1 MASDL
6 QYLKSGG
13 LSMSLN
19 KVLIIGNLGSDPDV
33 RYLPSGKPATSFRI
47 ATNRQYKIEGELRK
61 EVEWFSVVAF
71 GRLAEICSE
80 YLRKGKPVF
89 IEGRMKTRNWTDANG
104 AVHYRTEV
112 IAEGMRLIGGRTNDG
127 NRSNQSE
134 VPPEQ
139 PDPDEPF

>member
-1 MASDL
+1 
-6 QYLKSGG
+6 
-13 LSMSLN
+13 MSLN

-33 RYLPSGKPATSFRI
+33 RYLPSGKPAASFRI

-127 NRSNQSE
+127 NRSTQPE
-134 VPPEQ
+134 VPSE

>member
-1 MASDL
+1 
-6 QYLKSGG
+6 
-13 LSMSLN
+13 MSLN

-47 ATNRQYKIEGELRK
+47 ATNRQYKIEGEVRK

-89 IEGRMKTRNWTDANG
+89 IEGRIKTRNWTDANG
-104 AVHYRTEV
+104 AVHYKTEV
-112 IAEGMRLIGGRTNDG
+112 IAEGMRMIGSKGNDG
-127 NRSNQSE
+127 NRSNTSE
-134 VPPEQ
+134 IPPE

>member
-1 MASDL
+1 
-6 QYLKSGG
+6 
-13 LSMSLN
+13 MSLN

-61 EVEWFSVVAF
+61 EVEWFSIVAF
-71 GRLAEICSE
+71 GRLAEICAE

-127 NRSNQSE
+127 NRNTQSE
-134 VPPEQ
+134 VPPE

>member
-1 MASDL
+1 
-6 QYLKSGG
+6 
-13 LSMSLN
+13 MSLN

-71 GRLAEICSE
+71 GRLAEICAE

-112 IAEGMRLIGGRTNDG
+112 IAEGMRLIGGKANDG
-127 NRSNQSE
+127 NHSTQSE
-134 VPPEQ
+134 VPPE
-139 PDPDEPF
+139 PEPEPDEPF